1 MTSNKPRSWYL
12 FLTGVALGF
21 LVFLPLSVAGLAFE
35 RIPLF
40 LAGMAG
46 VGVTFIVAAF
56 TGMHLAT
63 GLASGKYAHLRPV
76 SWRDQVWVLVA
87 AAALPFAFA
96 PQPAEAQGYPL
107 AREELRRCIEDEQS
121 AASRLAALDAEK
133 RLNDREGD
141 SIARAGAYLAEE
153 LRRVDPADAVAVAA
167 HNARAAEHNRR
178 VEAHNLRVFD
188 MNEAARRL
196 NRDQADLS
204 LDCGARTYYRSDRD
218 AILRERAY
226 LR

>member
-1 MTSNKPRSWYL
+1 MTSEKPRSWYM

-21 LVFLPLSVAGLAFE
+21 LVFLPLAVAGLAFE

-40 LAGMAG
+40 LAGLAG
-46 VGVTFIVAAF
+46 VGVTFIAAAF
-56 TGMHLAT
+56 MGMHLAT
-63 GLASGKYAHLRPV
+63 GLANGKYQHLRPV

-96 PQPAEAQGYPL
+96 PQSADAQGYPL
-107 AREELRRCIEDEQS
+107 AREELRRCIDQEES
-121 AASRLAALDAEK
+121 VAGRLAGLDAEK
-133 RLNDREGD
+133 RLNDREGEAI
-141 SIARAGAYLAEE
+141 SRAGAQLAEE

-178 VEAHNLRVFD
+178 VEAHNLRVID

-204 LDCGARTYYRSDRD
+204 ADCGARTYYRSDRD
-218 AILRERAY
+218 LILRERAY